1 MGYVMVVWKNTGNE
15 DGKILVTGLLKEQ
28 YEAAFLANARNINS
42 DTQAFLTEYVLR
54 ISMKEGS
61 DAEVETIMNAALKQW
76 NEDVSG
82 SLRSNSNSMKYV
94 EMIYTGMVNFL
105 NLESI
110 YFWDTESLSEDGL
123 AELLKRNEKQMA
135 LATMSGSM
143 YEILYEAMGKGGGYL
158 RSFNIELSEIK
169 VGSLNYNK
177 GTKAY
182 VYDISYQGWSISYS
196 VAGEKDRTEI
206 NGSKSVTTRIL
217 ETPGEAGSQI
227 YQEAREALAKAQEE
241 QSQKLFEAILKVGT
255 MSTLK
260 ATNPLGGAAAE
271 LFLSAVDGDKKSG
284 VKSIQSVIKS
294 GANPDGK
301 VAAVFK
307 SEASGISVSIIQA
320 WIGYQN
326 NCGKLTGQ
334 LKTLDKNQELVW
346 FGQGGTYQVKVSQ
359 DEKKSSQMVVS
370 GIYNPNMIMRLAIW
384 EKEGIEGLAK
394 RTTGEKMF
402 QNKDLKYD
410 EAQEKFFDKLTE
422 EQIDLWNGKGILDMD
437 IIDLQNAFDDFSEA
451 YQEVNGGQGITFS
464 TLFDVWGKLE

>member
-1 MGYVMVVWKNTGNE
+1 MDLGLVDVMVVWKNTGNE

-61 DAEVETIMNAALKQW
+61 DAEMETIMNAVLKQW

-158 RSFNIELSEIK
+158 RSSNIELSEIK

-241 QSQKLFEAILKVGT
+241 QSQKLFEAILK
-255 MSTLK
+255 
-260 ATNPLGGAAAE
+260 
-271 LFLSAVDGDKKSG
+271 
-284 VKSIQSVIKS
+284 
-294 GANPDGK
+294 
-301 VAAVFK
+301 
-307 SEASGISVSIIQA
+307 
-320 WIGYQN
+320 
-326 NCGKLTGQ
+326 
-334 LKTLDKNQELVW
+334 
-346 FGQGGTYQVKVSQ
+346 
-359 DEKKSSQMVVS
+359 
-370 GIYNPNMIMRLAIW
+370 
-384 EKEGIEGLAK
+384 
-394 RTTGEKMF
+394 
-402 QNKDLKYD
+402 
-410 EAQEKFFDKLTE
+410 
-422 EQIDLWNGKGILDMD
+422 
-437 IIDLQNAFDDFSEA
+437 
-451 YQEVNGGQGITFS
+451 
-464 TLFDVWGKLE
+464 

>member
-1 MGYVMVVWKNTGNE
+1 MKAAVFTDEEIRELSELGFTVEEAITAWQELQERDITRADMARMDLGLVDVMVVWKNTGNE

-61 DAEVETIMNAALKQW
+61 DAEMETIMNAVLKQW

-94 EMIYTGMVNFL
+94 EMIYAGMVNFL

-158 RSFNIELSEIK
+158 RSSNIELSEIK

-182 VYDISYQGWSISYS
+182 AYDISYHGWSISYS

-217 ETPGEAGSQI
+217 ETPGEVGSQI

-284 VKSIQSVIKS
+284 VKSIHSVIKS

-307 SEASGISVSIIQA
+307 SEAAGISVSIIQA
-320 WIGYQN
+320 WIDYQN
-326 NCGKLTGQ
+326 NCGKLAGQ

-346 FGQGGTYQVKVSQ
+346 FGQGG
-359 DEKKSSQMVVS
+359 
-370 GIYNPNMIMRLAIW
+370 
-384 EKEGIEGLAK
+384 
-394 RTTGEKMF
+394 
-402 QNKDLKYD
+402 
-410 EAQEKFFDKLTE
+410 
-422 EQIDLWNGKGILDMD
+422 
-437 IIDLQNAFDDFSEA
+437 
-451 YQEVNGGQGITFS
+451 
-464 TLFDVWGKLE
+464 